1 MTDRLPAGPYRTLSL
16 DDGTEIP
23 YYVIPF
29 DKRGLCTAPETR
41 AQLVNRLTA
50 EGYTDVYLFSHGWN
64 NDWTVATKRY
74 EDFINGFMQ
83 MRRDMSLPMPAGYKP
98 ILVGVFWPSTSLV
111 FTESEKGPQFAAGA
125 PETIDEAVREER
137 QEIETLAEDLNAEQ
151 AARFYD
157 LVQKKELSDAEARQ
171 LAEIGAAIYGLGDD
185 ELGLD
190 TVSPVDEILE
200 TWAALS
206 EEEDDLGDFI
216 AGGADLGV
224 AGIGGFLKKID
235 PRQVVRALTV
245 FKMKDRAGTV
255 GASGVHALLRDLLA
269 AGDARVHLIGHSFG
283 GKIVLSAT
291 CGGDL
296 PRNVTSMLLLQPAV
310 SHLCFAETVPGTER
324 SGGYRTAL
332 ARVDRPILSTFS
344 RHDSPLTKTFH
355 LALRRKSDLGE
366 ASIAAAGDP
375 PSVYGALGG
384 FGPRGAGEGVID
396 IKDPGDTYD
405 LDETVEIYGLHGSRT
420 ISGHGDISNPSTWWA
435 LYSVTAS

>member
-16 DDGTEIP
+16 EDGTEFP

-41 AQLVNRLTA
+41 AQLVSRLAA

-74 EDFINGFMQ
+74 QDFIEGFMN
-83 MRRDMSLPMPAGYKP
+83 MRRERSLPVPDGYKP

-111 FTESEKGPQFAAGA
+111 FTESEKGPQLAAGA
-125 PETIDEAVREER
+125 PETVDEAVREER
-137 QEIETLAEDLNAEQ
+137 LEIEAIAEDLTTEQ
-151 AARFYD
+151 AARLYA
-157 LVQKKELSDAEARQ
+157 LAQKTELSDEEARQ
-171 LAEIGAAIYGLGDD
+171 LGAIGAAIYGLGDD
-185 ELGLD
+185 ELGPETAASVEDL
-190 TVSPVDEILE
+190 LE
-200 TWAALS
+200 SWAALS

-255 GASGVHALLRDLLA
+255 GASGVHTLLRDILA
-269 AGDARVHLIGHSFG
+269 AGDARVHLVGHSFG
-283 GKIVLSAT
+283 GKIVQSAT
-291 CGGDL
+291 CAGDL
-296 PRNVTSMLLLQPAV
+296 PRNVSSMLLLQPAV
-310 SHLCFAETVPGTER
+310 SHLCFAETVPGTDR
-324 SGGYRTAL
+324 SGGYRAAL
-332 ARVDRPILSTFS
+332 ARVDRPILSSFS
-344 RHDSPLTKTFH
+344 SHDAPLTKTFH
-355 LALRRKSDLGE
+355 LALRRKSDVGE
-366 ASIAAAGDP
+366 ASIAAAGEP

-384 FGPRGAGEGVID
+384 FGPRGAGEVLID
-396 IKDPGDTYD
+396 IKDPGEEYD
-405 LDETVEIYGLHGSRT
+405 LDEAVEIYGLHGSRT

-435 LYSVTAS
+435 LYCLTTS